1 MASSGRTGGR
11 SADPENLVRE
21 LGVGPLSCTTLWR
34 GRGWRCRP
42 PSPLPGR
49 YRGGRE
55 HRHEHPEQVG
65 QRLAAHA
72 AARRAARFARGRDVS
87 PVSVSD
93 GRARQAQAYRLL
105 RAAMATAV
113 VDRVIDEQPCRIAG
127 AGEAATSLGPGPGHR
142 RPPAVPEQVSAVADA
157 MPARYQAP
165 VLAAAW
171 SGLREGELLALTCAD
186 LDLDTVP
193 ATVRVRRGARRSD
206 TGQIHL
212 DLPKTRASVRTVSLP
227 APLAAALADHLD
239 EFVGEDAVGTH
250 ARAERDHAL
259 ADALSAAMRTD
270 S

>member
-1 MASSGRTGGR
+1 M
-11 SADPENLVRE
+11 
-21 LGVGPLSCTTLWR
+21 
-34 GRGWRCRP
+34 
-42 PSPLPGR
+42 
-49 YRGGRE
+49 
-55 HRHEHPEQVG
+55 
-65 QRLAAHA
+65 
-72 AARRAARFARGRDVS
+72 
-87 PVSVSD
+87 SVSD

-127 AGEAATSLGPGPGHR
+127 AGRPRRALGRVPDIAD
-142 RPPAVPEQVSAVADA
+142 RPLSPEQVSAVADA

-171 SGLREGELLALTCAD
+171 SGLREGELLALTRAD

-239 EFVGEDAVGTH
+239 EFVGKDAEAPMPEPNATTH
-250 ARAERDHAL
+250 SPTH
-259 ADALSAAMRTD
+259 
-270 S
+270 